1 MSQGMHKEEAEG
13 YFREEEFTLEDGEE
27 LDLLSTGQPLTAFD
41 VESKDIIN
49 LNARAQKRESST
61 MLNLTRRKN
70 YF

>member
-49 LNARAQKRESST
+49 LNARAQKREAST

-70 YF
+70 YS

>member
-1 MSQGMHKEEAEG
+1 MHKEEAEG
-13 YFREEEFTLEDGEE
+13 YFIEEEFILEDGEE
-27 LDLLSTGQPLTAFD
+27 LDLLSIGQSLTAFD

-70 YF
+70 YS

>member
-1 MSQGMHKEEAEG
+1 MHKEEAEG
-13 YFREEEFTLEDGEE
+13 YFREEEFTLKDGEE

-70 YF
+70 YS